1 MTSSLRLAA
10 CAAVVGLALVGIC
23 WLWPAL
29 FQADGL
35 NPAETPAWL
44 HLYFG
49 EVERGRELRTRLKAV
64 GRRLDAQAR
73 ICDELIAG
81 RISLTEAA
89 RRVGD
94 LPDPPDHFQE
104 LLRTH
109 FAGATD
115 EERLAHCVLQWACE
129 VLVDQP
135 ERAQALRRRWEAE
148 LAASR

>member
-10 CAAVVGLALVGIC
+10 CAAVAGLTLGGIC

-29 FQADGL
+29 FEADDP
-35 NPAETPAWL
+35 NPAAKSGWL
-44 HLYFG
+44 RLYLE
-49 EVERGRELRTRLKAV
+49 EVERGRDLRTRLKAV

-73 ICDELIAG
+73 ICDDLIAG

-94 LPDPPDHFQE
+94 LPDPLEHFQD

-115 EERLAHCVLQWACE
+115 EERLARSVLHWACGMFA
-129 VLVDQP
+129 DQP
-135 ERAQALRRRWEAE
+135 ERAQALRRRCEAE
-148 LAASR
+148 LAAPR